1 MDNME
6 KNNNAVK
13 PEGCTESSCSTAEHE
28 IKVEKADNSEQRP
41 RRTYVPAVDLVEGE
55 SDITLIVDVPGVP
68 EGGVDVTIEKNILTL
83 TAVPADGVIAG
94 KKLAYSEYGVG
105 EYRRSFALSEE
116 IDRDHISASLK
127 DGVLRIKLPK
137 STPVTKK
144 ISVATT

>member
-6 KNNNAVK
+6 KQNNAANQ
-13 PEGCTESSCSTAEHE
+13 EGCASGTCTAEHE
-28 IKVEKADNSEQRP
+28 IKVEKIADGENVR
-41 RRTYVPAVDLVEGE
+41 RRTYVPAVDLVESE

-68 EGGVDVTIEKNILTL
+68 EGGVDLSIEKNILTL
-83 TAVPADGVIAG
+83 SAVPADGVIAG

-116 IDRDHISASLK
+116 IDRDHVSATLK

-144 ISVATT
+144 INVATA